1 MAEQINFGWRKGGQ
15 MSDGIRK
22 ILSTHQQ
29 VIEEGYALPQGQ
41 NFTSYAISN
50 LRGGVG
56 KSSIAFNLAF
66 EVSRNHTL
74 LVTDVCPQCNFTEM
88 LLGDF
93 RPKVNI
99 YNALQPII
107 LGPAFGELP
116 DDLSYKVSTHCDY
129 FKGGKPAWII
139 AGNPELFAF
148 PSTLYQQ
155 LNLAYASKNAVAVER
170 LLHGLKSVLA
180 NEAKEK
186 KCEKILM
193 DTSPFYAGGTHL
205 AWCAVDALIVPVR
218 VDEHSIESLELLMKQ
233 LSDPGRDFQVWKD
246 RAGGF
251 EIPKIAA
258 IVMTMVG
265 SKSQVRATPDGASM
279 MYIER
284 AYAVA
289 EQYAKL
295 FAMNDPSDAFV
306 ITDDFHS
313 AGRISGAK
321 HIPISELKLRSFH
334 RVEGRRL
341 QVNTS
346 AERYQRQ
353 LKYLAS
359 MI

>member
-1 MAEQINFGWRKGGQ
+1 M
-15 MSDGIRK
+15 
-22 ILSTHQQ
+22 
-29 VIEEGYALPQGQ
+29 
-41 NFTSYAISN
+41 
-50 LRGGVG
+50 
-56 KSSIAFNLAF
+56 
-66 EVSRNHTL
+66 
-74 LVTDVCPQCNFTEM
+74 
-88 LLGDF
+88 
-93 RPKVNI
+93 
-99 YNALQPII
+99 
-107 LGPAFGELP
+107 
-116 DDLSYKVSTHCDY
+116 
-129 FKGGKPAWII
+129 
-139 AGNPELFAF
+139 
-148 PSTLYQQ
+148 
-155 LNLAYASKNAVAVER
+155 AVER
-170 LLHGLKSVLA
+170 LLHGLKTILKT
-180 NEAKEK
+180 EATEK
-186 KCEKILM
+186 KCQKILM

-205 AWCAVDALIVPVR
+205 AWCAVEALIVPVR

-233 LSDPGRDFQVWKD
+233 LSDPSRDFQVWKD

-258 IVMTMVG
+258 VVMTMVG

-289 EQYAKL
+289 EQYASL
-295 FAMNDPSDAFV
+295 FAMNDPSEAFV

-321 HIPISELKLRSFH
+321 RIPISELKIRSFH